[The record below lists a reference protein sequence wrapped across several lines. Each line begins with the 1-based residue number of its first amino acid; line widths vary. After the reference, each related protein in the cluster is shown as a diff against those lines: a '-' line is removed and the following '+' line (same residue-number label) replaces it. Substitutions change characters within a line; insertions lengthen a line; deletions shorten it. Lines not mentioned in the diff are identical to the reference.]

1 MMRRRISSSAVLS
14 LLVAVLALSGASR
27 LYGQQPE
34 PGAAG
39 DRMPETP
46 SVSRSLA
53 EISSALRQL
62 LDRQDL
68 DLLVKRI
75 DLKARRISALEDQ
88 LRGSR
93 DERDSIEEARMQ
105 LRLRLEQLTDQLDLE
120 LAKPGEGDSPA
131 FKAQKEELELRL
143 KQLGDRMDALDLRMA
158 ELQSLLSVREDE
170 IEGLE
175 DALDRRMGLR

>member
-1 MMRRRISSSAVLS
+1 MRPRTIVPALLLS
-14 LLVAVLALSGASR
+14 IVLAPAVSGAR
-27 LYGQQPE
+27 PAYGQ
-34 PGAAG
+34 AADPAAPG
-39 DRMPETP
+39 DRIPETP

-53 EISSALRQL
+53 EISATLKQL

-75 DLKARRISALEDQ
+75 DLKSRRIASLEGQ
-88 LRGSR
+88 LRGAR
-93 DERDSIEEARMQ
+93 DERDSLEEARSQ
-105 LRLRLEQLTDQLDLE
+105 IRLHLEQLTEQLDLE
-120 LAKPGEGDSPA
+120 LAKPGEGDSSA
-131 FKAQKEELELRL
+131 FKAQKEEMELRSR
-143 KQLGDRMDALDLRMA
+143 QLGDRMDALDLRMA

>member
-1 MMRRRISSSAVLS
+1 MRSRILFSS
-14 LLVAVLALSGASR
+14 LLISILLAPAVSGVHPAF
-27 LYGQQPE
+27 GQQDDA
-34 PGAAG
+34 AAG
-39 DRMPETP
+39 RIPETP
-46 SVSRSLA
+46 SVSQSLA
-53 EISSALRQL
+53 EISATLKQL

-75 DLKARRISALEDQ
+75 DLKSRRIASLEGQ
-88 LRGSR
+88 LRGAR
-93 DERDSIEEARMQ
+93 DERDSLEEARTQ
-105 LRLRLEQLTDQLDLE
+105 LRLHLDQLTEQLDLE

-158 ELQSLLSVREDE
+158 DLQSLLSVREDE